1 MSNTE
6 HRPMRTALRALSSPR
21 LTVVLLA
28 LAIWLVFW
36 ATLDQVH
43 LGIHEVVQIYF
54 HRFLAYYDFRRGGG
68 WDEAAGGLVPPVPV
82 FRMWMPGGYLVGL
95 LLLMNLLA
103 AGLVRFRLG
112 WSKSGIVLAH
122 LGIVVILVGELGTG
136 LMSLETRMTLAEGQ
150 TANYSEAARECEL
163 AAVDVTDPGREKHFA
178 IPQSRLDRGAQVAV
192 PGLPFRVEV
201 VEFMPNARLDTRK
214 ESIPSGWEALPTD
227 QGVGRGGVV
236 VRRLP
241 RATAMFETDQP
252 AALVRLHEG
261 SRCLGTWVVSVQ
273 IDTPQ
278 RTASA
283 DGRQWDLALRPRRVY
298 LPFSLT
304 LRDFQ
309 HDRYPGTDTPKDF
322 SSFVTLTEQG
332 LDQGR
337 DVRIWMNHPLRHGG
351 HTFYQASFANNDT
364 TTILQV
370 VRNPVW
376 VLPYLA
382 SALVCAGLA
391 MHFGLSLARHLAGR
405 KETGQAA
412 AQAGAPSKPRP
423 AHSSFVIRH
432 SHLVAPSLAV
442 GVAVAAAVW
451 SAVPPRAPADAPD
464 FGAFGRIPVVGGGR
478 LKPLDTV
485 ARNALLECSGRS
497 VVRLDADLPGGLSQ
511 RRKMGP
517 DAWLAEVLFDSRSA
531 GTRPTILVENEVV
544 KALFGRQADGGKRF
558 PMAQVATGGARIEEL
573 AAQAQAKPAQHR
585 DVFERQVVAL
595 YNRLTVVGQLF
606 HAVQPRGVTEAKSLL
621 DRLPAMVGRAMPE
634 THKMQRGEP
643 YDEEPV
649 RQLSAALQAYQ
660 AVQAM
665 HGFLAVPPRDPAAGL
680 AGWRDAG
687 TVALEETARGRAAEA
702 VDAWARI
709 GDAFRA
715 IPADHGTAFNAEV
728 RRYLDWL
735 GQSGTV
741 GLGKAKV
748 EWWFNHASP
757 FRLSLYLYAA
767 AFLLV
772 VAGWL
777 GGWDGLRRAAFALL
791 CATLV
796 VHTGGLVVRIWL
808 SGRPPVTNLYS
819 SAVFIGWFVLALCL
833 VVERW
838 VLRNGIGSS
847 VAALVG
853 FGTLVIAHHL
863 SFEGDT
869 MEVKQAVLDSN
880 FWLTT
885 HVLTVTIGYCATIMA
900 GIMAIVWL
908 VMRLAR
914 ARILDAPARR
924 TLAGCVYGVV
934 CFALLFSFIGTVTG
948 GIWGDQAWGRFWGW
962 DPKENGALILVL
974 WNAIILHARWGGMI
988 GERGLMACAIAGTI
1002 VTAWSWFGTNML
1014 GIGLHS
1020 YGFTESAFRAMAVVD
1035 VVLLALAAL
1044 VAWVPKQRPA
1054 GESAHGK
1061 PQQD

>member
-1 MSNTE
+1 MSHTD
-6 HRPMRTALRALSSPR
+6 HPPLHALLRALSSPR
-21 LTVVLLA
+21 LTVALLA

-54 HRFLAYYDFRRGGG
+54 RRFLAYYDFRRGGG

-95 LLLMNLLA
+95 LLLVNLLA

-112 WSKSGIVLAH
+112 WSKAGIVLVH
-122 LGIVVILVGELGTG
+122 LGIVVILLGELGTG
-136 LMSLETRMTLAEGQ
+136 LTSLESRMTLAEGQ
-150 TANYSEAARECEL
+150 TTNYSEAARECEL
-163 AAVDVTDPGREKHFA
+163 AVVDVTDPGREQHFA
-178 IPQSRLDRGAQVAV
+178 IPQSRLDRGAQVAA

-201 VEFMPNARLDTRK
+201 VEFMPNARLDARK
-214 ESIPSGWEALPTD
+214 GEAPSGWEALPAD
-227 QGVGRGGVV
+227 QGVGRGGVI

-241 RATAMFETDQP
+241 RAATIGGTNQP

-261 SRCLGTWVVSVQ
+261 SHCLGTWVVSVLL
-273 IDTPQ
+273 DTPQ
-278 RTASA
+278 RAASA
-283 DGRQWDLALRPRRVY
+283 DGRQWHLALRPRRVY

-309 HDRYPGTDTPKDF
+309 HNRYPGTDTPKDF

-332 LDQGR
+332 LDRGR

-351 HTFYQASFANNDT
+351 YTFYQASFADNDT
-364 TTILQV
+364 TSVLQV

-391 MHFGLSLARHLAGR
+391 VQFGLSLARHLAKR
-405 KETGQAA
+405 KERTAAAA
-412 AQAGAPSKPRP
+412 AQAGAPAAQTPPVDRQRP
-423 AHSSFVIRH
+423 N
-432 SHLVAPSLAV
+432 LVLPGLAV
-442 GVAVAAAVW
+442 GVAVVAAVW
-451 SAVPPRAPADAPD
+451 SALPPRAPADAPD
-464 FGAFGRIPVVGGGR
+464 FTTFGRIPVVGGGR

-497 VVRLDADLPGGLSQ
+497 IVRLDADLPGGLSQ
-511 RRKMGP
+511 RKKMGP
-517 DAWLAEVLFDSRSA
+517 DAWLAEVLFDSRNA
-531 GTRPTILVENEVV
+531 GNRPTILVENEEV
-544 KALFGRQADGGKRF
+544 KALFGKQAERGKRF
-558 PMAQVATGGARIEEL
+558 PMAQVATGGARIEAL

-606 HAVQPRGVTEAKSLL
+606 HAVQPPGVTETKSLL

-634 THKMQRGEP
+634 TQKMQRGEP
-643 YDEEPV
+643 YDEEPL
-649 RQLSAALQAYQ
+649 RQFSAALQAYQ

-687 TVALEETARGRAAEA
+687 TVVLEETARGRADEA

-715 IPADHGTAFNAEV
+715 LPTDRGAAFNAEV

-735 GQSGTV
+735 DQSGTA

-847 VAALVG
+847 VAAVVG

-863 SFEGDT
+863 SFDGDT
-869 MEVKQAVLDSN
+869 LEVKQAVLDSN

-885 HVLTVTIGYCATIMA
+885 HVLTVTIGYCATFMA

-908 VMRLAR
+908 AMRLAR

-934 CFALLFSFIGTVTG
+934 CFALLFSFTGTVTG

-1014 GIGLHS
+1014 GIGLHT
-1020 YGFTESAFRAMAVVD
+1020 YGFMESAFRAMVVVD
-1035 VVLLALAAL
+1035 IVLLALVAL
-1044 VAWVPKQRPA
+1044 VALVPKDRPA
-1054 GESAHGK
+1054 GGSAHGQ
-1061 PQQD
+1061 PQ